1 MQMAIQQFNVGVKAA
16 IVQDDKI
23 LIVKH
28 ATKDFWDVPG
38 GRIDDNESMHDT
50 LARELAEEL
59 PGSILNDIGEV
70 ICAYRV
76 PNLVFDDGAGLVLIV
91 YRVNVELPDQLQLS
105 DEHSEA
111 KWATLDEAMEIGSH
125 IVKEAVKAL
134 AGGRSNK

>member
-1 MQMAIQQFNVGVKAA
+1 MAIQKFNVGVKAA
-16 IVQDDKI
+16 ILKENKI

-38 GRIDDNESMHDT
+38 GRIDDSESIHDT

-59 PGSILNDIGEV
+59 PGSKLSDIGQA

-91 YRVNVELPDQLQLS
+91 YKVDIELPESIALS
-105 DEHSEA
+105 SEHKDA
-111 KWATLDEAMEIGSH
+111 KWVTFDEALEIGSH
-125 IVKEAVKAL
+125 IVKETVNVLK
-134 AGGRSNK
+134 KVQV